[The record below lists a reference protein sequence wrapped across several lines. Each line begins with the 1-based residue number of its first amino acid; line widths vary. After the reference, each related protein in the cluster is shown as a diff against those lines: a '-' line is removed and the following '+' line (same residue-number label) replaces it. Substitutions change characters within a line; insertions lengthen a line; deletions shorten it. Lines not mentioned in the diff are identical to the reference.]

1 MNFMEWLTKEGFSDA
16 EIGNILCYFRK
27 LPDYAPGELKLAAK
41 FILGE
46 TDHFQPKEEK
56 RSVAKINAGQMFQKL
71 TRENPQMKKS
81 EKVRKIAEK
90 MNVKNDCIYAYLREL
105 NL

>member
-27 LPDYAPGELKLAAK
+27 LPDYAPRELKLAAK

-46 TDHFQPKEEK
+46 TDHFQPKRRKKVCSKDKCRSDVSEINQRKSSDEK
-56 RSVAKINAGQMFQKL
+56 I
-71 TRENPQMKKS
+71 
-81 EKVRKIAEK
+81 
-90 MNVKNDCIYAYLREL
+90 
-105 NL
+105 